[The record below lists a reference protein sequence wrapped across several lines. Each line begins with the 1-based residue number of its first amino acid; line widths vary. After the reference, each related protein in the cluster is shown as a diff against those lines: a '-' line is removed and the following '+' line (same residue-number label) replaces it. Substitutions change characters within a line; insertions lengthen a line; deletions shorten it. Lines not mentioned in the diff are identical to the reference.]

1 MSNDGSTMA
10 SLARSPASRESPAA
24 SRWSRR
30 LGRGAIHLVV
40 ILLCAITLFPMLW
53 MLSTSFKIPTEV
65 FTRDIQIL
73 PRTPTLSNFPD
84 AFQYFPVANWF
95 WNSLFIAVVTTA
107 GKLVISI
114 PAAFAF
120 ARLKFRAD
128 NFCFAVILGTMIVPA
143 VVTYVPNYILVSR
156 LDWINTSSGV
166 IVPSLASC
174 AFYIFLLRQYI
185 RTMPQEIF
193 DAAKIDGAVTWEIL
207 WHIVLPNIRPGVAV
221 VAILSFLHSWN
232 QYTWPLLVLDDMKSK
247 TLALGMQVF
256 ASNSESAQL
265 WGPMMATAVLAT
277 VPPLVLY
284 AFAQKQIISTFVTSG
299 MKG

>member
-1 MSNDGSTMA
+1 MA
-10 SLARSPASRESPAA
+10 SLARPATHPGLPGATD
-24 SRWSRR
+24 WSRR
-30 LGRGAIHLVV
+30 LGRGTVHLLV

-73 PRTPTLSNFPD
+73 PRSPTLSNFPD

-95 WNSLFIAVVTTA
+95 WNSLFIAVATTA
-107 GKLVISI
+107 GKLAISI

-120 ARLKFRAD
+120 ARLRFRGN
-128 NFCFAVILGTMIVPA
+128 NFCFAAILGTMIVPA
-143 VVTYVPNYILVSR
+143 VVTYVPNYVLLSR
-156 LDWINTSSGV
+156 VDGLNSSWGV

-174 AFYIFLLRQYI
+174 AFYIFLIRQYV
-185 RTMPQEIF
+185 RTLPEEIL
-193 DAAKIDGAVTWEIL
+193 DAAKIDGASTWKTL
-207 WHIVLPNIRPGVAV
+207 WHIVLPNIRPAIAV
-221 VAILSFLHSWN
+221 VTILSFLHSWN

-247 TLALGMQVF
+247 TLAVGMQVF

-277 VPPLVLY
+277 VPPLLIYV
-284 AFAQKQIISTFVTSG
+284 FAQKQIISTFVTSG

>member
-1 MSNDGSTMA
+1 MA
-10 SLARSPASRESPAA
+10 SLARPAGAPVGRAA
-24 SRWSRR
+24 TRGSYR
-30 LGRGAIHLVV
+30 LGIGAVHLVV

-73 PRTPTLSNFPD
+73 PQTPTLSNFPD
-84 AFQYFPVANWF
+84 AFRYFPVANWF
-95 WNSLFIAVVTTA
+95 WSSLFISVATTA
-107 GKLVISI
+107 GKLAISI

-120 ARLKFRAD
+120 ARLRFRGD
-128 NFCFAVILGTMIVPA
+128 NFCFAAILGTMIVPA
-143 VVTYVPNYILVSR
+143 VVTYVPNYILVAR
-156 LDWINTSSGV
+156 LDWINTSWGV
-166 IVPSLASC
+166 IVPSLATC

-185 RTMPQEIF
+185 RTLPQEIF
-193 DAAKIDGAVTWEIL
+193 DAAKIDGATTWETL
-207 WHIVLPNIRPGVAV
+207 RHIVLPNIRPAVAV
-221 VAILSFLHSWN
+221 VTILSFLHSWN

-247 TLALGMQVF
+247 TLAVGMQVF

-277 VPPLVLY
+277 VPPLLLY
-284 AFAQKQIISTFVTSG
+284 AIAQKQIISTFVTSG

>member
-1 MSNDGSTMA
+1 MSKGMSTMA
-10 SLARSPASRESPAA
+10 SLARPVAHSGLPGAA
-24 SRWSRR
+24 RWSRR
-30 LGRGAIHLVV
+30 LGRGTIHLLVV
-40 ILLCAITLFPMLW
+40 VLCAITLFPMLW

-65 FTRDIQIL
+65 FTKDIQIL

-95 WNSLFIAVVTTA
+95 WNSLLIAVVTTA
-107 GKLVISI
+107 GKLAISI

-120 ARLKFRAD
+120 ARLKFRG
-128 NFCFAVILGTMIVPA
+128 NNVCFAAILGTMIVPA
-143 VVTYVPNYILVSR
+143 VVTYVPNYVLVSKA
-156 LDWINTSSGV
+156 DWINTSWGV

-174 AFYIFLLRQYI
+174 AFYIFLIRQYI
-185 RTMPQEIF
+185 RTLPQEIF
-193 DAAKIDGAVTWEIL
+193 DAATIDGASTWKTL
-207 WHIVLPNIRPGVAV
+207 WYIVLPNIRPAIAV
-221 VAILSFLHSWN
+221 VTILSFLHSWN

-247 TLALGMQVF
+247 TLAVGMQVF

-277 VPPLVLY
+277 VPPLLIY
-284 AFAQKQIISTFVTSG
+284 IFAQKQIISTFVTSG

>member
-1 MSNDGSTMA
+1 MA
-10 SLARSPASRESPAA
+10 SSLAPPLPHAGPAGAP
-24 SRWSRR
+24 RWSRR
-30 LGRGAIHLVV
+30 LGRGTVHLLV

-65 FTRDIQIL
+65 FTKDIQIL

-95 WNSLFIAVVTTA
+95 WNSVLIAVLTTA
-107 GKLVISI
+107 GKLVISV

-120 ARLKFRAD
+120 ARLRFRG
-128 NFCFAVILGTMIVPA
+128 NNVCFAAVLGTMIVPA
-143 VVTYVPNYILVSR
+143 VVTYVPNYVLVSR
-156 LDWINTSSGV
+156 FDWINTNEGV

-174 AFYIFLLRQYI
+174 AFYIFLIRQYV
-185 RTMPQEIF
+185 RTLPQEIL
-193 DAAKIDGAVTWEIL
+193 DAAKIDGATTWRAL
-207 WHIVLPNIRPGVAV
+207 WHIVLPNIRPAIAV
-221 VAILSFLHSWN
+221 VTILSFLHSWN

-247 TLALGMQVF
+247 TLAVGMQVF

-277 VPPLVLY
+277 VPPLLLY
-284 AFAQKQIISTFVTSG
+284 IFAQKQIISTFVTSG